1 MLRHALPV
9 AADAARYSGD
19 GLHVVIVG
27 GGPIAFANPI
37 AELAGMPPVCDLE
50 KAIRSAVLS
59 QIQTDDVPARV
70 SLTTDWRDCLQNL
83 TAILGEGRCR
93 EAIIAGGRRFFR
105 PRGPGARL
113 SFAASGVCPT
123 RIVRGSGLR
132 RVDVEVCRLRRRPG
146 GGTLSRR
153 VERRQAGV

>member
-1 MLRHALPV
+1 MHSRA
-9 AADAARYSGD
+9 

-37 AELAGMPPVCDLE
+37 AGLAGMPAVCDLE
-50 KAIRSAVLS
+50 KAIGSAVLG
-59 QIQTDDVPARV
+59 QIETDDVPAWV
-70 SLTTDWRDCLQNL
+70 SLTTDWRDCLQDL

-93 EAIIAGGRRFFR
+93 EAIVAGGRRFFR

-113 SFAASGVCPT
+113 AFAASGVCPT

-132 RVDVEVCRLRRRPG
+132 RVSVEIFGLRPLPG
-146 GGTLSRR
+146 DGTLSRR
-153 VERRQAGV
+153 VERREAGV